1 MIDPITLQVLRHRLQ
16 AINDE
21 QIQVTVR
28 TSGSPTV
35 YEAFDVNS
43 SLLTPAGESLCIG
56 HYVLVLSMSF
66 DTTVRYIMERFSE
79 NPGIHEGD
87 VFYTNDPWAGAG
99 HQNDTVM
106 VAPMFW
112 DGEIVAWSG
121 LSLHEMDVGGPL
133 AGGYGALAKDI
144 YGEAPLIPPVKIVER
159 GVVRVDIEDAVL
171 RNSRTPAFNALDM
184 RGRLAAINRGRTRI
198 NEIIQRYGKEGFLE
212 AQQAILDVAQQAF
225 ARRLRELP
233 DGTWTQEGY
242 LDYGRLYRLRLV
254 ATKAE
259 DRLTLDFRD
268 ASKQAPAMVNSARCL
283 TEGGIMASVL
293 AQVCYDMPWA
303 PAGFKRNLDVLTTP
317 GTLVDAVHPAG
328 VGQGGTA
335 SASLALNLVSTALCK
350 MFAAS
355 DKHRDE
361 AQADWVP
368 STKRPVVAGLNRQ
381 GRPFAITLIDQAGG
395 GGALSFRDGQDSVH
409 RPGSPMM
416 AMGNVEVYE
425 RLYPV
430 LYLYRK
436 HSIDTAGPGKFRGGR
451 GTQVAITPHRNPK
464 PIQLL
469 NLAGCTAHTEARGLY
484 GGYPAPA
491 QPTFLLRGAH
501 PLEDVASG
509 SMPGDLADFHSRD
522 RRTLK
527 SREVVRVYRGDVYV
541 SVQAGGAGYG
551 DPLEREFRQCSEG
564 RRARGVLC
572 GDGARGLRRGAR
584 SGGND
589 RPRRQDRRP
598 APAAAK
604 PALGSFRSWQ
614 RSIDAW
620 GRRARASG
628 GGGRRHYERRVGAGL
643 VVPTLRP
650 PAGAGGPRL
659 PPPRQRADR
668 WHRRVLPLE
677 PLRLGGL
684 VRAAAVRLSRLR
696 RPPRRSVPPKRRP
709 HSLRRHQRSR
719 RRLSPVG
726 EGGLRRRTPLSRL
739 ARPDVHP
746 NLPRLSWGTRRPLIV
761 CVARSSRI
769 SGVFRHGGRHQGV
782 TSRHGAVSEL

>member
-66 DTTVRYIMERFSE
+66 DTTVRYIIERFSE

-303 PAGFKRNLDVLTTP
+303 PAGFKRNLDILTTP

-395 GGALSFRDGQDSVH
+395 GGALSYRDGQDSVH

-551 DPLEREFRQCSEG
+551 DPLERDPASVLRDVGQGVCSAEM
-564 RRARGVLC
+564 AREVYGVELGAEAMTVLEDETGVL
-572 GDGARGLRRGAR
+572 
-584 SGGND
+584 
-589 RPRRQDRRP
+589 
-598 APAAAK
+598 
-604 PALGSFRSWQ
+604 
-614 RSIDAW
+614 
-620 GRRARASG
+620 
-628 GGGRRHYERRVGAGL
+628 
-643 VVPTLRP
+643 
-650 PAGAGGPRL
+650 
-659 PPPRQRADR
+659 RQRLR
-668 WHRRVLPLE
+668 S
-677 PLRLGGL
+677 LRLGHSAHGNGPSTPGGDEHAL
-684 VRAAAVRLSRLR
+684 LAVGDAVIMSDGAAPAWSCQRCGHRLGPADQDFRIHASAQTVGIDEYCPWNRYAWVDLFELRQFACPGCGVLLDVQSRRKGDPTLYDAI
-696 RPPRRSVPPKRRP
+696 SVPDAA
-709 HSLRRHQRSR
+709 HLR
-719 RRLSPVG
+719 
-726 EGGLRRRTPLSRL
+726 
-739 ARPDVHP
+739 
-746 NLPRLSWGTRRPLIV
+746 
-761 CVARSSRI
+761 
-769 SGVFRHGGRHQGV
+769 
-782 TSRHGAVSEL
+782 

>member
-1 MIDPITLQVLRHRLQ
+1 MMASAASARGHGMIDPITLQVLRHRLQ

-66 DTTVRYIMERFSE
+66 DTTVRYIIERFSE

-303 PAGFKRNLDVLTTP
+303 PAGFKRNLDILTTS

-484 GGYPAPA
+484 GGYPGPA

-551 DPLEREFRQCSEG
+551 DPLERDPASVLRDVGQGVCSAEM
-564 RRARGVLC
+564 AREVYGVEL
-572 GDGARGLRRGAR
+572 GAEAMTVLEDETGA
-584 SGGND
+584 
-589 RPRRQDRRP
+589 
-598 APAAAK
+598 
-604 PALGSFRSWQ
+604 L
-614 RSIDAW
+614 
-620 GRRARASG
+620 
-628 GGGRRHYERRVGAGL
+628 
-643 VVPTLRP
+643 
-650 PAGAGGPRL
+650 
-659 PPPRQRADR
+659 RQRLR
-668 WHRRVLPLE
+668 S
-677 PLRLGGL
+677 LRLGHSAHGNGPSTPGGDEHTL
-684 VRAAAVRLSRLR
+684 LAVGDAVIMSDGSAPAWSCQRCGHRLGPADQDFRIHARAQTVGIDEYCPWNRYAWVDMFELRQFACPGCGVLLDVQSRR
-696 RPPRRSVPPKRRP
+696 KRRP

-719 RRLSPVG
+719 RRPSPVG
-726 EGGLRRRTPLSRL
+726 GGGLRRRTPLSRL
-739 ARPDVHP
+739 ARPDAHP
-746 NLPRLSWGTRRPLIV
+746 SLPRLSRESVGL
-761 CVARSSRI
+761 
-769 SGVFRHGGRHQGV
+769 
-782 TSRHGAVSEL
+782 

>member
-43 SLLTPAGESLCIG
+43 SLLTPAGESLCVG
-56 HYVLVLSMSF
+56 NYVLVLSLSF
-66 DTTVRYIMERFSE
+66 DTTVRYIIERFSE

-106 VAPMFW
+106 VAPFFW
-112 DGEIVAWSG
+112 EGEIVAWSG

-144 YGEAPLIPPVKIVER
+144 YGEAPLIPPVKIVEG
-159 GVVRVDIEDAVL
+159 GVVRTDIEDAVL

-184 RGRLAAINRGRTRI
+184 RGRLAAINRGQARI
-198 NEIIQRYGKEGFLE
+198 NEIIQRFGKEGFLE

-225 ARRLRELP
+225 ARRLQELP

-254 ATKAE
+254 ATKAG

-293 AQVCYDMPWA
+293 AQLCFDMPWA

-317 GTLVDAVHPAG
+317 GTLVDALHPAG

-355 DKHRDE
+355 DKYRGE

-381 GRPFAITLIDQAGG
+381 GRSFAITLIDQAGG
-395 GGALSFRDGQDSVH
+395 GGALSYRDGQDSVH

-436 HSIDTAGPGKFRGGR
+436 HSIDTGGPGRFRGGR

-464 PIQLL
+464 SIQLL
-469 NLAGCTAHTEARGLY
+469 NLAGCTAHTEGRGLY
-484 GGYPAPA
+484 GGFPSPA
-491 QPTFLLRGAH
+491 QPTFMLRGAN
-501 PLEDVASG
+501 PLERLAAG
-509 SMPGDLADFHSRD
+509 HMPNDLEDFDSKKQV
-522 RRTLK
+522 TLK
-527 SREVVRVYRGDVYV
+527 SREVARFHRGDVYV

-551 DPLEREFRQCSEG
+551 DPIERNPASVLKDVVQGACSTDMARQVYGVEINTDAMVVVEDQTSALRE
-564 RRARGVLC
+564 RLRG
-572 GDGARGLRRGAR
+572 
-584 SGGND
+584 
-589 RPRRQDRRP
+589 Q
-598 APAAAK
+598 
-604 PALGSFRSWQ
+604 
-614 RSIDAW
+614 
-620 GRRARASG
+620 
-628 GGGRRHYERRVGAGL
+628 
-643 VVPTLRP
+643 
-650 PAGAGGPRL
+650 
-659 PPPRQRADR
+659 
-668 WHRRVLPLE
+668 
-677 PLRLGGL
+677 RLGGSSNGNGSVIAPAGEHPLL
-684 VRAAAVRLSRLR
+684 VVGDAVNMNNGGETDWSCQRCGHLLGSAEQDFRLHAKVEEVGIDSYCPWNKYAWVDTFVLRQFACPGCGVLLDVQSRRKNDPTLYDAI
-696 RPPRRSVPPKRRP
+696 SVPIR
-709 HSLRRHQRSR
+709 
-719 RRLSPVG
+719 
-726 EGGLRRRTPLSRL
+726 
-739 ARPDVHP
+739 
-746 NLPRLSWGTRRPLIV
+746 
-761 CVARSSRI
+761 
-769 SGVFRHGGRHQGV
+769 
-782 TSRHGAVSEL
+782 